1 MNDLWDTL
9 PPQARDDRLG
19 LLYES
24 SRNNLIAV
32 NTSVGQTERINIKDI
47 AQQGGTWGP
56 MMCSN
61 SIDKIGKVAKESNQG
76 YNYKDLVNII
86 PLAMVDD
93 LIAAVP
99 CGFKSIEMN
108 TSINTMVELKKLE
121 FHIPEAGKKSKCHIM
136 HVGKGTEMC
145 PEMKVHGVPT
155 DHVEEATYL
164 GDIISQDGSNTSN
177 VRSRVSKGMGL
188 VNQIMK
194 MLQTVSFGVKF
205 FEIALSFR
213 EAILINGM
221 LGSVESWYGLK
232 EKEIEEFEEMDKKNS
247 GSAKL

>member
-1 MNDLWDTL
+1 MGIFGLSVFKMIIDKIIYLEKYPDLDENMSESNIGARKNRNIKNHLFIIYGIINSVMNGKGKCVDLQIYDLVQAFDALWVADCMNDLWDTL

-99 CGFKSIEMN
+99 CGF
-108 TSINTMVELKKLE
+108 
-121 FHIPEAGKKSKCHIM
+121 
-136 HVGKGTEMC
+136 
-145 PEMKVHGVPT
+145 
-155 DHVEEATYL
+155 
-164 GDIISQDGSNTSN
+164 
-177 VRSRVSKGMGL
+177 
-188 VNQIMK
+188 
-194 MLQTVSFGVKF
+194 
-205 FEIALSFR
+205 
-213 EAILINGM
+213 
-221 LGSVESWYGLK
+221 
-232 EKEIEEFEEMDKKNS
+232 
-247 GSAKL
+247 